1 MKRINRWAVVPHL
14 PMTQTLYKNFPA
26 NAKKKGIFK
35 SEIASDKLCDDALK
49 RLSPYL
55 LQRPPVDVLDL
66 WPGGGLLSSKVNDFL
81 RPRRHVMIE
90 PELDTFGPILQ
101 PLVDSHASYK
111 LLSTDIHA
119 IRDWKSFLLEHFPG
133 QGMSN
138 CDTSGAL
145 AKNHTLLVL
154 ANPPPTRSKKDHYT
168 PARWW
173 SVFME
178 TCMRQSG
185 LHVFGSVRLLATLP
199 VSDAQAVIPRTVAD
213 RKRPALL
220 TENVALHAF
229 EVAAPKVP
237 LAWVNSKGWDMAT
250 ANAAR
255 VAQREKEQRIEVP
268 AGREVPALPMAPE
281 SPDPGQMPVPYTPRL
296 NTDLHDRLMEVIRA
310 GDPAHTPPTRTTRT
324 TGTTGT
330 TGKPKKSAAEQKRMR
345 ACIQLNQDNRH
356 AYYRQQILDHESA
369 IDSLT
374 RALSR
379 AAAEP
384 TSTRASLQP
393 LVDRIAAADATAEE
407 LRLDQHFE
415 TIKQVPVLVD
425 DRRASLHSGSFD
437 DALLLWD
444 RRPFEPLFI
453 HPEELYPRDAERSL
467 VYFEADAH
475 APALQKMLPL
485 PPAERDHPFRLFE
498 ALSLTIGSRNALA
511 LDVFLKLIFP
521 DRAID
526 DVVRAVP
533 RLATFARKAPKPD
546 FDRLPKTVLGA
557 VAGPDGALDPAT
569 GYQENLTYR
578 LDAVRVRS
586 LPSSVLWDVFLEYQK
601 GDMKLSAMQLNRLLG
616 GTLTSFRSGDYLLTH
631 KRLH

>member
-35 SEIASDKLCDDALK
+35 SEIASEKLCDDALQ

-55 LQRPPVDVLDL
+55 LRKPPVDILDL
-66 WPGGGLLSSKVNDFL
+66 WPGGGLLSSKFNDFL

-90 PELDTFGPILQ
+90 PELDTFKPILQ
-101 PLVDSHASYK
+101 PLVDSRPCYK
-111 LLSTDIHA
+111 LLSMDIHSV
-119 IRDWKSFLLEHFPG
+119 RDWQSFLLEHFPD

-145 AKNHTLLVL
+145 AENHTLLVL

-185 LHVFGSVRLLATLP
+185 LHAFGSVRLLATLP

-229 EVAAPKVP
+229 EVAAPKAP
-237 LAWVNSKGWDMAT
+237 LTWVNSKGWDLVA
-250 ANAAR
+250 ANATR
-255 VAQREKEQRIEVP
+255 VAQRETEQKIVIP
-268 AGREVPALPMAPE
+268 PGRELPPLPMAPE
-281 SPDPGQMPVPYTPRL
+281 SPEPGQMPVPYTPRL
-296 NTDLHDRLMEVIRA
+296 NTDLHDRLMAVIRA
-310 GDPAHTPPTRTTRT
+310 GDPAESKPIKTAA
-324 TGTTGT
+324 
-330 TGKPKKSAAEQKRMR
+330 KPKKSAAAQKRMR

-356 AYYRQQILDHESA
+356 AYYRQQIVDKEA
-369 IDSLT
+369 QIDEMVKT
-374 RALSR
+374 LSR

-384 TSTRASLQP
+384 TSTLASLQP
-393 LVDRIAAADATAEE
+393 LVDQITAAEAAVEE
-407 LRLDQHFE
+407 QRLEQHFE
-415 TIKQVPVLVD
+415 TIKQVPVLID

-453 HPEELYPRDAERSL
+453 HPEEQYPREAERSL
-467 VYFEADAH
+467 VYFEADAN
-475 APALQKMLPL
+475 APALQKVNQLP
-485 PPAERDHPFRLFE
+485 ATERDHPFRLFE
-498 ALSLTIGSRNALA
+498 ALSLTIGSRSSLS
-511 LDVFLKLIFP
+511 LDAFLKLIFP
-521 DRAID
+521 ERAIND
-526 DVVRAVP
+526 IVKAVP
-533 RLATFARKAPKPD
+533 RLATFAMKTPKAD
-546 FDRLPKTVLGA
+546 FDDLPKTVHGA
-557 VAGPDGALDPAT
+557 PGPDGTHDPAVC
-569 GYQENLTYR
+569 YQENLDYR
-578 LDAVRVRS
+578 LDGVRVRS
-586 LPSSVLWDVFLEYQK
+586 LPSSVLWDIFLEYQK
-601 GDMKLSAMQLNRLLG
+601 GDLKLSAMQLNRVLG